1 MNGFGVESL
10 GNVRSAGT
18 WRPIQ
23 VVIRRFAWLLAKT
36 ALPGLMRTFAL
47 FMKIFIMPGMW

>member
-1 MNGFGVESL
+1 MNGFGVKGL

-23 VVIRRFAWLLAKT
+23 VVIRRFAWQLAKT
-36 ALPGLMRTFAL
+36 ALPGLMRTFVL
-47 FMKIFIMPGMW
+47 FMRIFIMLKKW